1 MPPRAAISGIDW
13 ITLASLRDSENTVLS
28 YDAVDSPAAGVTMW
42 QTLTEWFQ
50 KAGYELVFCN
60 AGITRGSVEDIR
72 LFNDYVNRGYKVVT
86 LVAGGLL
93 EGNDSIF
100 TVPNHWIV
108 WDGPVKEDDGRKVQL
123 RLFSWGIVNDQVTK
137 DHELSFFLNRFF
149 GGMVFKPLK

>member
-1 MPPRAAISGIDW
+1 
-13 ITLASLRDSENTVLS
+13 
-28 YDAVDSPAAGVTMW
+28 MW
-42 QTLTEWFQ
+42 QTLAEWFQ

-93 EGNDSIF
+93 EGNDSIL
-100 TVPNHWIV
+100 TMPNHWIV
-108 WDGPVKEDDGRKVQL
+108 WDSQL
-123 RLFSWGIVNDQVTK
+123 TQNDRDEISLALFSWGNVKNHIKTDMTI
-137 DHELSFFLNRFF
+137 HRFLNRFF